1 MHTHHH
7 HDHHSHHDA
16 DSGLADQLDL
26 DARLTGPYLGELT
39 GWLWGLAPAQPRRVA
54 DLGAGTGAHTLELAR
69 RFPQAEIVAVDNSA
83 VMLDRIRAAAREQGV
98 ADRLRLVQAD
108 LDAGWPPVGAVDV
121 VWAASSL
128 HHVADPDRLL
138 RDAHAALNP
147 GGLLAVIEMD
157 GLPRFLPD
165 DPHLARPG
173 LEERC
178 RAAAAQAGWNAY
190 PADPDQPA
198 PRVNPLLNFD
208 HGLDVAASI
217 LISVMSTPDMVAEMG
232 VTSEGPTSYAVTN
245 GTNNLESLATGPLV
259 FVEGEGR
266 TPEEAT
272 RIARKAIDQV
282 KEELDVRQRQVQ
294 APEGTYI
301 TISEAV
307 PPTTPGPQQG
317 RKLRSAAAALGM
329 GVIASLCAS
338 FAAESLSEP
347 LRARL
352 AGPLGRAGRR

>member
-1 MHTHHH
+1 MDFWAT
-7 HDHHSHHDA
+7 
-16 DSGLADQLDL
+16 
-26 DARLTGPYLGELT
+26 
-39 GWLWGLAPAQPRRVA
+39 
-54 DLGAGTGAHTLELAR
+54 
-69 RFPQAEIVAVDNSA
+69 I
-83 VMLDRIRAAAREQGV
+83 
-98 ADRLRLVQAD
+98 LV
-108 LDAGWPPVGAVDV
+108 
-121 VWAASSL
+121 
-128 HHVADPDRLL
+128 LL
-138 RDAHAALNP
+138 RRWYVALPAFLAAVATAFYSYSTIPVTYTTTAVLLLTAPP
-147 GGLLAVIEMD
+147 GG
-157 GLPRFLPD
+157 GTLPP
-165 DPHLARPG
+165 
-173 LEERC
+173 
-178 RAAAAQAGWNAY
+178 
-190 PADPDQPA
+190 DPDQPA

-352 AGPLGRAGRR
+352 AGPLGRAGRRLRRRPPDGADRKSVV

>member
-83 VMLDRIRAAAREQGV
+83 VMLDRIRAAAREQGA

-165 DPHLARPG
+165 DPRLARPG

-190 PADPDQPA
+190 PDWTPHLERAGFTGVERREFAIEADPAPPGAARYAHVVLSRYRAALDGRLPA
-198 PRVNPLLNFD
+198 DDLDALGRLLADGRPDAVLHRRDLVLRV
-208 HGLDVAASI
+208 GRTAWAAS
-217 LISVMSTPDMVAEMG
+217 
-232 VTSEGPTSYAVTN
+232 
-245 GTNNLESLATGPLV
+245 
-259 FVEGEGR
+259 R
-266 TPEEAT
+266 EE
-272 RIARKAIDQV
+272 
-282 KEELDVRQRQVQ
+282 
-294 APEGTYI
+294 
-301 TISEAV
+301 
-307 PPTTPGPQQG
+307 PPTP
-317 RKLRSAAAALGM
+317 
-329 GVIASLCAS
+329 
-338 FAAESLSEP
+338 
-347 LRARL
+347 
-352 AGPLGRAGRR
+352 